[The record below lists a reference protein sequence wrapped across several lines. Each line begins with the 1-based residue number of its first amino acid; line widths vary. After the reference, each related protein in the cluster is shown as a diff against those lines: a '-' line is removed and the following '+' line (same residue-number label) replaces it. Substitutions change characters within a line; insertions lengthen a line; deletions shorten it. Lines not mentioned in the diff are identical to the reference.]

1 MKARARARADDDDVT
16 SGLIMKLH
24 ANIQRFITL
33 IFTAR
38 LPPMQ
43 SAT

>member
-1 MKARARARADDDDVT
+1 MKARAHADDDDVT
-16 SGLIMKLH
+16 SGLILKLH
-24 ANIQRFITL
+24 ANIQRFIITL
-33 IFTAR
+33 IITAR